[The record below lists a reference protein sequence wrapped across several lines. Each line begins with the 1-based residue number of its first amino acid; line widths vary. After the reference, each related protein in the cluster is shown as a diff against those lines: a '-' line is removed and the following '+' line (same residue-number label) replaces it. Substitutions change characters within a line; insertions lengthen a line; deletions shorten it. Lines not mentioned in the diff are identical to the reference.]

1 MLKKV
6 LLMAAVALLG
16 LPGLA
21 HAQLGRGEISVG
33 YGVAPVT
40 DWIDAY
46 SDKLLDVLDMKDASM
61 DSWGGVSVNYTFR
74 IVGGLGVGATF
85 VYSGNNQRL
94 AGKKISTDYYSIM
107 PHLKMRWLNLRI
119 LSLYSRV
126 GVGLTFTESSGE
138 GQSESARQWAFQVSP
153 IGVEIGVRSRP
164 MPKRESV
171 RWDRLSPV
179 FASAFNGSVSVGE
192 SQRTG
197 CSVGS
202 RRRGAV
208 SLPQGFHAWHAMPAI
223 CVRESDRIRTRGR
236 GPMCG

>member
-126 GVGLTFTESSGE
+126 GVGLTFTNLRARGRANRPGSGLFRFHR
-138 GQSESARQWAFQVSP
+138 SVSKS
-153 IGVEIGVRSRP
+153 GARSRP

-171 RWDRLSPV
+171 RWDRLLPV
-179 FASAFNGSVSVGE
+179 FASAFNGSVSVE
-192 SQRTG
+192 
-197 CSVGS
+197 GS
-202 RRRGAV
+202 RNGPDVR
-208 SLPQGFHAWHAMPAI
+208 S
-223 CVRESDRIRTRGR
+223 VREGEVLCRFRKDFAPGMRCRRFACERAIVFG
-236 GPMCG
+236 

>member
-74 IVGGLGVGATF
+74 IVGGLGALLSSIRVTI
-85 VYSGNNQRL
+85 SGW
-94 AGKKISTDYYSIM
+94 
-107 PHLKMRWLNLRI
+107 P
-119 LSLYSRV
+119 
-126 GVGLTFTESSGE
+126 
-138 GQSESARQWAFQVSP
+138 
-153 IGVEIGVRSRP
+153 VRKSRP
-164 MPKRESV
+164 TIIRSC
-171 RWDRLSPV
+171 
-179 FASAFNGSVSVGE
+179 
-192 SQRTG
+192 RT
-197 CSVGS
+197 
-202 RRRGAV
+202 
-208 SLPQGFHAWHAMPAI
+208 
-223 CVRESDRIRTRGR
+223 
-236 GPMCG
+236 